1 MARSQ
6 MMIQTNLSLA
16 DSWFLVFT
24 SNIVELD
31 SVVIEVVEDGEA
43 VF

>member
-31 SVVIEVVEDGEA
+31 SVLKHECCWLDHIR
-43 VF
+43 